1 MKYLN
6 KRFLALTLTLLLI
19 FAFAACSKPAEEA
32 KTEEAPATTAE
43 TSTEKAPEATQETS
57 STTPEPEKKEFEP
70 FSVVTYEDVEVTYD
84 HVPEK
89 VVSFNLHTSENLMA
103 LGLGDKI
110 IGTSYNNAE
119 ILPEYKEAYAK
130 IPALSEKYPSFEVL
144 LGAGPDFV
152 YGRSSAFKE
161 KSVAPVITFVE
172 NGIMP
177 YVAKATCIDGATME
191 ATYEDFEF
199 LGKLFQV
206 EDRANEIINKMK
218 SQIASVEEKLQGT
231 DERAKVFVFDYG
243 TDDAFTCGKSLESD
257 MISKAG
263 GINVFG
269 DIEKNW
275 VHVSWEEIVEANPD
289 IIVINDYGNTTADEK
304 IKFLK
309 ENPALSD
316 VKAVK
321 NDRFVVLPLPSVFT
335 GIRNGDAII
344 YLAESFYPELFK

>member
-1 MKYLN
+1 MKYQSKKFLILT
-6 KRFLALTLTLLLI
+6 LALMLI
-19 FAFAACSKPAEEA
+19 FAVSACGESAPAEESTTPAETTAETTTETNTEAPAEEA
-32 KTEEAPATTAE
+32 VA
-43 TSTEKAPEATQETS
+43 
-57 STTPEPEKKEFEP
+57 FEP
-70 FSVVTYEDVEVTYD
+70 FKVVTYEDVEVTYD

-89 VVSFNLHTSENLMA
+89 VVSLNLHTTENLMA

-110 IGTSYNNAE
+110 IGTAYNNAE
-119 ILPEYKEAYAK
+119 ILPEYKEK
-130 IPALSEKYPSFEVL
+130 WETIPKLAEKYPSFEVL

-206 EDRANEIINKMK
+206 EDKATEIIDKMK
-218 SQIASVEEKLQGT
+218 SQIASVEDKLKDTEQ
-231 DERAKVFVFDYG
+231 RAKVFVFDYG
-243 TDDAFTCGKSLESD
+243 TEDAFTCGKSLESD

-269 DIEKNW
+269 EIEKNW
-275 VHVSWEEIVEANPD
+275 VHVSWEEIVDVNPD
-289 IIVINDYGNTTADEK
+289 IIVINDYGDTPAADK

-309 ENPALSD
+309 ENPALAD

-321 NDRFVVLPLPSVFT
+321 DDRFVVLPLPSVFT
-335 GIRNGDAII
+335 GIRNGDAIM